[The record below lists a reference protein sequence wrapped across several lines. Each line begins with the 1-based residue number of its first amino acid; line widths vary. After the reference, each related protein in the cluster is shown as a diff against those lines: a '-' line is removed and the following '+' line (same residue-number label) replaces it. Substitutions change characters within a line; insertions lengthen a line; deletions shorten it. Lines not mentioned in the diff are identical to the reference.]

1 MKRDSIYYQIFKR
14 FPALLFAL
22 VDDPP
27 AQANHYRFESIEVK
41 ETAFRID
48 GVFLPPTETRPRII
62 FFAEV
67 QFQKDELLYHRFFAE
82 ALIYLYRNTSQ
93 YEDWRGVLIF
103 RSRSLEPADQT
114 THRAMLNHCQ
124 ITRIYLDELG
134 DLEEQPVGISLMQL
148 AIANEATL
156 THQAR
161 NLIDRVEREAIS
173 PAEKQ
178 AIIEVVTTIAVYKF
192 SRLSREEVEAM
203 LGLRLEDTRVY
214 REAKEEGREE
224 GRMEIL
230 ATTIPLLL
238 QTGLTI
244 EQIAQQLRV
253 EVEMVRQLS
262 QQL

>member
-1 MKRDSIYYQIFKR
+1 
-14 FPALLFAL
+14 
-22 VDDPP
+22 
-27 AQANHYRFESIEVK
+27 
-41 ETAFRID
+41 
-48 GVFLPPTETRPRII
+48 
-62 FFAEV
+62 
-67 QFQKDELLYHRFFAE
+67 
-82 ALIYLYRNTSQ
+82 
-93 YEDWRGVLIF
+93 
-103 RSRSLEPADQT
+103 
-114 THRAMLNHCQ
+114 MLNHCQ